1 MKKLIFCI
9 LPLITVILCSCGN
22 MTEEVHLWFL
32 TPSIS
37 NIDFDLDG
45 VTGSAEFTYYSEN
58 NNKILFTSGDGLE
71 GVEFSFTDG
80 TVTAARDGLVWE
92 TTPEMTETL
101 ALFGKLYSHA
111 ASQTYN
117 ANRTNTDNDRYV
129 TDTFPYLD
137 GSFEVVF
144 SKETAKPY
152 ILTYT
157 QDSKTVKLTINDI
170 QLIIDREAAEQTQK
184 IQTEE

>member
-9 LPLITVILCSCGN
+9 LPLIVVIMCSCGN
-22 MTEEVHLWFL
+22 MTEEVQLWFIN
-32 TPSIS
+32 PSVS
-37 NIDFDLDG
+37 NIDFDLVG
-45 VTGSAEFTYYSEN
+45 VTGSAEFTYYNQS

-71 GVEFSFTDG
+71 GVEFRFVDG

-92 TTPEMTETL
+92 TTTEMAETL
-101 ALFGKLYSHA
+101 SLFGKLYSHA

-117 ANRTNTDNDRYV
+117 ANRTNTDNDQYV

-137 GSFEVVF
+137 GNFEVVF

-157 QDSKTVKLTINDI
+157 QDSNTVKLKITDIRLILDQDTI
-170 QLIIDREAAEQTQK
+170 E
-184 IQTEE
+184 QTEE